1 MICENC
7 GTDINRRES
16 YCPNCGMELMV
27 PYSKSLKEKYIAGE
41 YYDRQERYNTDANRS
56 QRESE
61 ADYPAESTAEGYQVE
76 NASQEVYET
85 EESGTSLVLV
95 LFLFLIIA
103 LLVGFIFG
111 FAVFSGILHSLPG
124 FSNIGF

>member
-1 MICENC
+1 MCKNC
-7 GTDINRRES
+7 GSDISSRES

-41 YYDRQERYNTDANRS
+41 YNDRQEGYIPRNRRN
-56 QRESE
+56 QRETE
-61 ADYPAESTAEGYQVE
+61 EDYPDEMTTEAYE
-76 NASQEVYET
+76 NAPLEEYET
-85 EESGTSLVLV
+85 EETGTSLVLV

-111 FAVFSGILHSLPG
+111 FAIFSGILHSLPG
-124 FSNIGF
+124 LSNLGF

>member
-1 MICENC
+1 MMCKNC
-7 GTDINRRES
+7 GSNISSRES

-41 YYDRQERYNTDANRS
+41 YSDRQEDYIPRNKRN
-56 QRESE
+56 QRENE
-61 ADYPAESTAEGYQVE
+61 MDYPDETDEAYHYE
-76 NASQEVYET
+76 NAPQEEYVT

-111 FAVFSGILHSLPG
+111 FAIFSGILHSLPG
-124 FSNIGF
+124 LSNLGV